1 MAGPLVK
8 VPGTDEAVVDPNGRP
23 VRDPDDIEKDAEFI
37 RSRLAPQPVLGQIKT
52 PDEVIDDLEWA
63 KHLAARAAVVIR
75 DADKTRR
82 AVKRLHAIAHGK
94 ALRASAAKSAELRE
108 AEAFEAT
115 VQLAEL
121 VDDAEIAYNFARD
134 VARSVEG
141 STSAVQT
148 QASMVKVTFGLAGS
162 GRDA

>member
-1 MAGPLVK
+1 MRI
-8 VPGTDEAVVDPNGRP
+8 PGTDEPVVDPNGRP

-37 RSRLAPQPVLGQIKT
+37 RSRLAPQPVQGQIKT
-52 PDEVIDDLEWA
+52 PDEIIDDLEWA
-63 KHLAARAAVVIR
+63 KHLAARGAVVIR

-94 ALRASAAKSAELRE
+94 ALRASELKSAEQRE

-115 VQLAEL
+115 VGLAEL
-121 VDDAEIAYNFARD
+121 VDEAEIAYNFARD

-148 QASMVKVTFGLAGS
+148 QAQMVKTMYGLAGS
-162 GRDA
+162 GREN